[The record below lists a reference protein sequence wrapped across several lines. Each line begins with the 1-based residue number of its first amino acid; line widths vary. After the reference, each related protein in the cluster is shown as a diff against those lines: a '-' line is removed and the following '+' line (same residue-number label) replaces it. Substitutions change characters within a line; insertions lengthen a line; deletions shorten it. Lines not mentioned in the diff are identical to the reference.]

1 MVYSS
6 CKMINKKDKIFWKN
20 KKVFLTGHT
29 GFKGSWLCIMLN
41 TLGANIYGYSLK
53 PKKKSLY
60 NLAGIEKIVKKSFF
74 NNINDKNKIK
84 RAISQVNPDIIFHL
98 AAQPLVKKS
107 YDDPV
112 NTFTSNAIGTC
123 NVLESVKFLKKR
135 CNVVI
140 ITSDKSY
147 KNLEILRGYRETDLL
162 GGFDPYSASKGCA
175 EFIIQSYVK
184 SFYKNKK
191 NLRLGVA
198 RAGNV
203 IGGGDWSDYRVIPDC
218 LKSWSKNKTVTI
230 RSPNS
235 TRPWQHVLEVLKGYL
250 ILAKNLKNN
259 KNNHGEVFN
268 FGPKNFQNKRV
279 IDVLNEMYEFLPN
292 FKWTINTNKKFRE
305 SKLLKLNSTKAK
317 KKLKWTNKLS
327 FNETIKMTAEWY
339 RMYYTK
345 ENMVNF
351 TSQQIKKFES
361 KS

>member
-1 MVYSS
+1 MRDFY
-6 CKMINKKDKIFWKN
+6 KIFRN
-20 KKVFLTGHT
+20 KKVLITGHT
-29 GFKGSWLCIMLN
+29 GFKGSWLTFWLLQLN
-41 TLGANIYGYSLK
+41 ARICGVSKDIPTKPSLFEALGLKKNIIDKRLDIRDLTKLK
-53 PKKKSLY
+53 KT
-60 NLAGIEKIVKKSFF
+60 I
-74 NNINDKNKIK
+74 NNFK
-84 RAISQVNPDIIFHL
+84 PDFLFHL

-107 YDDPV
+107 YDDPI

-184 SFYKNKK
+184 SFYKNKN

-279 IDVLNEMYEFLPN
+279 IDVLNEMKEFLPN

-305 SKLLKLNSTKAK
+305 SKLLKLNSAKAK

-339 RMYYTK
+339 RMYYK
-345 ENMVNF
+345 KKNMVNF

>member
-1 MVYSS
+1 MRDFY
-6 CKMINKKDKIFWKN
+6 KIFKN
-20 KKVFLTGHT
+20 KKVLITGHT
-29 GFKGSWLCIMLN
+29 GFKGSWLTFWLLQLN
-41 TLGANIYGYSLK
+41 ARICGVSKDIPTKPSLFEALSLK
-53 PKKKSLY
+53 KNIIDKRLDIRDLAKLKKT
-60 NLAGIEKIVKKSFF
+60 
-74 NNINDKNKIK
+74 INDFK
-84 RAISQVNPDIIFHL
+84 PDFLFHL

-198 RAGNV
+198 RSGNV

-279 IDVLNEMYEFLPN
+279 IDVLKEMYEFLPN
-292 FKWTINTNKKFRE
+292 FKWNINTNKKFRE

-317 KKLKWTNKLS
+317 KKLNWTNKLS

-339 RMYYTK
+339 RMYY
-345 ENMVNF
+345 
-351 TSQQIKKFES
+351 KK
-361 KS
+361 KI

>member
-1 MVYSS
+1 M
-6 CKMINKKDKIFWKN
+6 KNFHRIFKN
-20 KKVFLTGHT
+20 KKVLITGHT
-29 GFKGSWLCIMLN
+29 GFKGSWLTFWLLQLN
-41 TLGANIYGYSLK
+41 AIICGISKDIPTKPSLFNSLNLKKNIIDKRLDIRDLTKLK
-53 PKKKSLY
+53 KT
-60 NLAGIEKIVKKSFF
+60 I
-74 NNINDKNKIK
+74 NNFK
-84 RAISQVNPDIIFHL
+84 PDFLFHL

-107 YDDPV
+107 YDDPI

-135 CNVVI
+135 CNVII

-162 GGFDPYSASKGCA
+162 GGYDPYSASKGCA

-250 ILAKNLKNN
+250 MLAINLKNN

-279 IDVLNEMYEFLPN
+279 IDVLNEMHKFLPN
-292 FKWTINTNKKFRE
+292 LKWNVKIKKKFRE
-305 SKLLKLNSTKAK
+305 SNLLKLNSTKAK

-339 RMYYTK
+339 RMYYK
-345 ENMVNF
+345 KKNMISF
-351 TSQQIKKFES
+351 TSNQIKEFGS

>member
-1 MVYSS
+1 M
-6 CKMINKKDKIFWKN
+6 
-20 KKVFLTGHT
+20 
-29 GFKGSWLCIMLN
+29 
-41 TLGANIYGYSLK
+41 
-53 PKKKSLY
+53 
-60 NLAGIEKIVKKSFF
+60 
-74 NNINDKNKIK
+74 
-84 RAISQVNPDIIFHL
+84 
-98 AAQPLVKKS
+98 
-107 YDDPV
+107 
-112 NTFTSNAIGTC
+112 
-123 NVLESVKFLKKR
+123 
-135 CNVVI
+135 
-140 ITSDKSY
+140 
-147 KNLEILRGYRETDLL
+147 
-162 GGFDPYSASKGCA
+162 
-175 EFIIQSYVK
+175 
-184 SFYKNKK
+184 
-191 NLRLGVA
+191 
-198 RAGNV
+198 
-203 IGGGDWSDYRVIPDC
+203 
-218 LKSWSKNKTVTI
+218 
-230 RSPNS
+230 
-235 TRPWQHVLEVLKGYL
+235 LEVLKGYL

>member
-1 MVYSS
+1 MRDFY
-6 CKMINKKDKIFWKN
+6 KIFKN
-20 KKVFLTGHT
+20 KKVLITGHT
-29 GFKGSWLCIMLN
+29 GFKGSWLTFWLLQLN
-41 TLGANIYGYSLK
+41 ARICGVSKDIPTKPSLFEALSLK
-53 PKKKSLY
+53 KNIIDKRLDIRDLAKLKKT
-60 NLAGIEKIVKKSFF
+60 
-74 NNINDKNKIK
+74 INDFK
-84 RAISQVNPDIIFHL
+84 PDFLFHL

-279 IDVLNEMYEFLPN
+279 IDVLKEMYEFLPN
-292 FKWTINTNKKFRE
+292 FKWNINTNKKFRE

-317 KKLKWTNKLS
+317 KKLNWTNKLS

-339 RMYYTK
+339 RMYYQK
-345 ENMVNF
+345 KNMVNF
-351 TSQQIKKFES
+351 TSKQIKEFEV

>member
-1 MVYSS
+1 MRNFYR
-6 CKMINKKDKIFWKN
+6 IFKN
-20 KKVFLTGHT
+20 KKVLITGHT
-29 GFKGSWLCIMLN
+29 GFKGSWLTFWLLQLN
-41 TLGANIYGYSLK
+41 ARICGISKDIPTKPSLFTALNLKKNIIDKKLDIRDLTKLK
-53 PKKKSLY
+53 KT
-60 NLAGIEKIVKKSFF
+60 I
-74 NNINDKNKIK
+74 NNFK
-84 RAISQVNPDIIFHL
+84 PDFLFHL
-98 AAQPLVKKS
+98 AAQPLVKNS
-107 YDDPV
+107 YDDPI

-135 CNVVI
+135 CNVII

-162 GGFDPYSASKGCA
+162 GGHDPYSASKGCA

-184 SFYKNKK
+184 SFFKNKK

-250 ILAKNLKNN
+250 MLAINLKNN

-279 IDVLNEMYEFLPN
+279 IDVLNEMHKFLPN
-292 FKWTINTNKKFRE
+292 LKWNVKIKKKFRE
-305 SKLLKLNSTKAK
+305 SNLLKLNSTKAK

-339 RMYYTK
+339 RMYYK
-345 ENMVNF
+345 KKNMISF
-351 TSQQIKKFES
+351 TSKQIKEFGS

>member
-1 MVYSS
+1 MRDFY
-6 CKMINKKDKIFWKN
+6 KIFKN
-20 KKVFLTGHT
+20 KKVLITGHT
-29 GFKGSWLCIMLN
+29 GFKGSWLTFWLLQLN
-41 TLGANIYGYSLK
+41 ARICGVSKDIPTKPSLFEALSLRKNIIDKRIDIRDLAKLK
-53 PKKKSLY
+53 KT
-60 NLAGIEKIVKKSFF
+60 I
-74 NNINDKNKIK
+74 NNFK
-84 RAISQVNPDIIFHL
+84 PDFLFHL

-292 FKWTINTNKKFRE
+292 FKWNINTNKKFRE

-317 KKLKWTNKLS
+317 KKLNWTNKLS

-339 RMYYTK
+339 RMYYK
-345 ENMVNF
+345 KKNMVNF
-351 TSQQIKKFES
+351 TSKQIQEFER
-361 KS
+361 KL

>member
-1 MVYSS
+1 MRDFY
-6 CKMINKKDKIFWKN
+6 KIFKN
-20 KKVFLTGHT
+20 KKVLITGHT
-29 GFKGSWLCIMLN
+29 GFKGSWLTFWLLQLN
-41 TLGANIYGYSLK
+41 ARICGVSKDIPTKPSLFEALSLK
-53 PKKKSLY
+53 KNIIDKRLDIRDLAKLKKT
-60 NLAGIEKIVKKSFF
+60 I
-74 NNINDKNKIK
+74 NNFK
-84 RAISQVNPDIIFHL
+84 PDFLFHL

-279 IDVLNEMYEFLPN
+279 IDVLKEMYEFLPN
-292 FKWTINTNKKFRE
+292 FKWNINTNKKFRE

-317 KKLKWTNKLS
+317 KKLNWTNKLS

-339 RMYYTK
+339 RMYYQK
-345 ENMVNF
+345 KNMVNF
-351 TSQQIKKFES
+351 TSKQIKEFEV

>member
-1 MVYSS
+1 M
-6 CKMINKKDKIFWKN
+6 
-20 KKVFLTGHT
+20 
-29 GFKGSWLCIMLN
+29 
-41 TLGANIYGYSLK
+41 
-53 PKKKSLY
+53 
-60 NLAGIEKIVKKSFF
+60 
-74 NNINDKNKIK
+74 
-84 RAISQVNPDIIFHL
+84 
-98 AAQPLVKKS
+98 
-107 YDDPV
+107 
-112 NTFTSNAIGTC
+112 
-123 NVLESVKFLKKR
+123 
-135 CNVVI
+135 
-140 ITSDKSY
+140 
-147 KNLEILRGYRETDLL
+147 
-162 GGFDPYSASKGCA
+162 
-175 EFIIQSYVK
+175 K

-235 TRPWQHVLEVLKGYL
+235 TRRCQHVLEVLKGYL

-279 IDVLNEMYEFLPN
+279 IDVLKEMYEFLPN
-292 FKWTINTNKKFRE
+292 FKWNINTNKKFRE

-317 KKLKWTNKLS
+317 KKLNWTNKLS

-339 RMYYTK
+339 RMYYQK
-345 ENMVNF
+345 KNMVNF
-351 TSQQIKKFES
+351 TSKQIKEFEV

>member
-1 MVYSS
+1 MRDFY
-6 CKMINKKDKIFWKN
+6 KIFKN
-20 KKVFLTGHT
+20 KKVLITGHT
-29 GFKGSWLCIMLN
+29 GFKGSWLTFWLLQLN
-41 TLGANIYGYSLK
+41 ARICGVSKNIPTKPSLFEALSLRKNIIDKRIDIRDLAKLKKTINNFK
-53 PKKKSLY
+53 PDFL
-60 NLAGIEKIVKKSFF
+60 
-74 NNINDKNKIK
+74 
-84 RAISQVNPDIIFHL
+84 FHL

-135 CNVVI
+135 CIVVI

-184 SFYKNKK
+184 SFYKYKK

-279 IDVLNEMYEFLPN
+279 IDVLKEMYEFLPN
-292 FKWTINTNKKFRE
+292 FKWNINTNKKFRE

-317 KKLKWTNKLS
+317 KKLNWTNKLS

-339 RMYYTK
+339 RMYYK
-345 ENMVNF
+345 KKNMVNF
-351 TSQQIKKFES
+351 TSKQIQEFER